1 MYADRSLERAVYIY
15 VDRSLECTYATLH
28 TERWLRPLWL
38 SLPSTYIVI
47 IHMRQRDLPCALAV
61 SMWSL
66 HSRCCEHA
74 QCRFL
79 DMCIGER
86 ERKKK
91 NAPAAEKLP
100 AAQSRQVSI
109 DVAAVDRPSGHLV
122 VLKYKSMR
130 VCACARCRSLS

>member
-1 MYADRSLERAVYIY
+1 MHVDRSLERTVYIY

-28 TERWLRPLWL
+28 TERWLRPLRL

-47 IHMRQRDLPCALAV
+47 IHMRQRDLPCALSV

-86 ERKKK
+86 EREKK